1 MVTREDV
8 ENFLIRLELP
18 YQELEDGLWV
28 VRGDGQEGSAA
39 VFVSHDPPL
48 LLMRVGVMDAPE
60 DEELRKGLFRE
71 LLEMNATELVHGAY
85 GLDGDEVVLTDSLQ
99 LEDLDFSEFQASLES
114 IMLALRSHYENLS
127 RYKTP

>member
-8 ENFLIRLELP
+8 ENFMLRLELP
-18 YQELEDGLWV
+18 YQEIEEGLWV
-28 VRGDGQEGSAA
+28 VGDAKEGNAP

-60 DEELRKGLFRE
+60 DEDLRKGLFRE
-71 LLEMNATELVHGAY
+71 LLELNAADLVHGAY
-85 GLDGDEVVLTDSLQ
+85 GLDGDEVVLTESLQ

-114 IMLALRSHYENLS
+114 IMLALRSHYDILS
-127 RYKTP
+127 RYKNP